1 MYACSHPGFRVRNTS
16 NGNKRRTDFKTSR
29 QCTGGKGSTR
39 EEKGWGGSDLNLLI
53 SFSKQ
58 LQYLPAEEEVGEV
71 EEGVK
76 HRCRLEDDEPRKI
89 LLVPV
94 TSQQV
99 RHGTARHGTACT
111 HAIVGKVS
119 KKTSVNTHK
128 NQKKVLVQYLILGML
143 RPPCH
148 DSSAGT

>member
-89 LLVPV
+89 LLVSV
-94 TSQQV
+94 TPQQV
-99 RHGTARHGTACT
+99 RHGTARHGMYARDRRE
-111 HAIVGKVS
+111 S
-119 KKTSVNTHK
+119 KKENKCQHP
-128 NQKKVLVQYLILGML
+128 QERKK
-143 RPPCH
+143 
-148 DSSAGT
+148 GTGTVPNIGHVTPTMP